1 MYNTGASCLCTMS
14 IDITQN
20 ICYNIITEREIKIER
35 LVHNMK
41 TCKQKELR
49 RLAQIGAARDVT
61 NADPELFKGHE
72 FEKIA
77 VSRGIYGING
87 GLVKDYT
94 LNELLVTIGRSSMT
108 FFLF

>member
-1 MYNTGASCLCTMS
+1 MGLRGQQKESVPHRSRKDSRSRNP
-14 IDITQN
+14 QN
-20 ICYNIITEREIKIER
+20 ARAVQRKGVTK
-35 LVHNMK
+35 MK

-49 RLAQIGAARDVT
+49 RLVQIGAARDVT
-61 NADPELFKGHE
+61 NADVELFKGHE

-94 LNELLVTIGRSSMT
+94 TNELLATIGRSSMT

>member
-1 MYNTGASCLCTMS
+1 
-14 IDITQN
+14 
-20 ICYNIITEREIKIER
+20 
-35 LVHNMK
+35 MK

-49 RLAQIGAARDVT
+49 RLVQIGAARDVT
-61 NADPELFKGHE
+61 NADTELFKGHE

-77 VSRGIYGING
+77 VSHGIYGING

-94 LNELLVTIGRSSMT
+94 SNEFLVTIGRSSMT

>member
-1 MYNTGASCLCTMS
+1 MR
-14 IDITQN
+14 IDMTPN
-20 ICYNIITEREIKIER
+20 ICYNIITEREIKTER
-35 LVHNMK
+35 LVHKMK

-61 NADPELFKGHE
+61 NADTELFKGHE

-77 VSRGIYGING
+77 VSCGIYGING
-87 GLVKDYT
+87 GLVKDCT
-94 LNELLVTIGRSSMT
+94 SNEYLVTIGRSSMT

>member
-1 MYNTGASCLCTMS
+1 
-14 IDITQN
+14 
-20 ICYNIITEREIKIER
+20 
-35 LVHNMK
+35 MK

-49 RLAQIGAARDVT
+49 RLVQIGAARDVT
-61 NADPELFKGHE
+61 NADIELFKGHE

-87 GLVKDYT
+87 GLVRDYT
-94 LNELLVTIGRSSMT
+94 SNELLATIGRSSMT